1 MKKLKYLLFTI
12 IPVLFFTS
20 KVNAENAPITPTVE
34 NELFMTAFSPSSAS
48 DDETVWFNKA
58 LGENVNISNS
68 NFDVVPLAYYYSLTL
83 PVEAN
88 YTYTTSFTISLKYYY
103 DIKSNS
109 NYTFSK
115 NKDKYK
121 YVVYGDHINSYS
133 CSINK
138 DNITNYSNYS
148 IEEIDVS
155 CSYNFKQNVDS
166 EYLSIGLNGQP
177 TWVESGL
184 SAFNGK
190 VTDNLIAYISN
201 VKNLKYS
208 DGSNVII
215 DQNNKIIDQNNQ
227 NTDKLLDSNKE
238 NTDKILD
245 SNKDTQNVIKDQF
258 NTCRDSV
265 NLFDKN
271 ATGTLI
277 GVNKSVLNTGLRITL
292 TSLSNYRYISIN
304 IGGSELLGKTLTFGG
319 IISPSSQ
326 NSGSIALYFGSSSNT
341 AIGFIASQSSSGSK
355 TITIPNEFPN
365 GTNEIHMLLYGKT
378 TGEGNIGDYVDYTNL
393 MLVIGNSLGD
403 YEQYGQQICS
413 NKLDEQTKTSKNIWE
428 TIKSFPSTFS
438 NFFTDLAN
446 KIGKFFDNLLTG
458 ILDGLKSMFIPSD
471 DFFSNWWDG
480 FSAFMKAK
488 LGFLAKPIDI
498 FITFISGYLNLSDTN
513 IVINIPNITVPNFE
527 DNIIIKA
534 QTFNW
539 KQLLESKPSFK
550 NLWDLYLDFIDVF
563 LIFNFIGL
571 CEVTYARIF
580 GGDTSAYEFYTVED
594 SYYYD
599 SESGEVQ
606 GTPKHSERKT
616 TRRKKV

>member
-12 IPVLFFTS
+12 IPILLFTS

-34 NELFMTAFSPSSAS
+34 NELFMTAFSASSAS

-166 EYLSIGLNGQP
+166 EYLTVGLNGQP
-177 TWVESGL
+177 VWVESGL

-190 VTDNLIAYISN
+190 VTNNLIAYISN

-227 NTDKLLDSNKE
+227 NTDKILDSNKD
-238 NTDKILD
+238 NTNKILD

-258 NTCRDSV
+258 NSCRDSV
-265 NLFDKN
+265 NLLPSNNTTQTINGLTFTHNDDGTITIN
-271 ATGTLI
+271 GTATASYLYRI
-277 GVNKSVLNTGLRITL
+277 NSSNITL
-292 TSLSNYRYISIN
+292 PSGTYTFSLDNVLPSNSNITLWRDTS
-304 IGGSELLGKTLTFGG
+304 TG
-319 IISPSSQ
+319 IISF
-326 NSGSIALYFGSSSNT
+326 SGP
-341 AIGFIASQSSSGSK
+341 SK
-355 TITIPNEFPN
+355 TFTASTTFNLFRIVIHYNEGATFDNFVIKP
-365 GTNEIHMLLYGKT
+365 
-378 TGEGNIGDYVDYTNL
+378 
-393 MLVIGNSLGD
+393 MLVKGTSTAE
-403 YEQYGQQICS
+403 YEQYGQHICS
-413 NKLDEQTKTSKNIWE
+413 NKLDEQTKTSKNIWQ

-438 NFFTDLAN
+438 KFFTDLAD

-571 CEVTYARIF
+571 CEITYARIF
-580 GGDTSAYEFYTVED
+580 GGDTSAYEYYTVED

-606 GTPKHSERKT
+606 GNPKHSERKT

>member
-12 IPVLFFTS
+12 IPILLFTS

-34 NELFMTAFSPSSAS
+34 NELFMTAFSASSAS

-68 NFDVVPLAYYYSLTL
+68 NFDVVPLAYYYSLSL

-103 DIKSNS
+103 DIKLNS

-166 EYLSIGLNGQP
+166 EYLTIGLNGQP

-184 SAFNGK
+184 SSFNGK
-190 VTDNLIAYISN
+190 VTNNLIAYISN

-227 NTDKLLDSNKE
+227 NTDK
-238 NTDKILD
+238 ILD

-258 NTCRDSV
+258 NSCRDSV
-265 NLFDKN
+265 NLFDKSKIFSGWIRYSDNAIMSDSSNTYYYTDYIEVSSN
-271 ATGTLI
+271 ATYTL
-277 GVNKSVLNTGLRITL
+277 NLAKQTGLSSGGIME
-292 TSLSNYRYISIN
+292 YDISKNWLN
-304 IGGSELLGKTLTFGG
+304 IGFAENKQIITFTTSANTKY
-319 IISPSSQ
+319 IRFTIRLDSKDKVM
-326 NSGSIALYFGSSSNT
+326 LEKGSSS
-341 AIGFIASQSSSGSK
+341 SS
-355 TITIPNEFPN
+355 
-365 GTNEIHMLLYGKT
+365 
-378 TGEGNIGDYVDYTNL
+378 
-393 MLVIGNSLGD
+393 
-403 YEQYGQQICS
+403 YEQFGQICS

-428 TIKSFPSTFS
+428 TIKSFPNTFS
-438 NFFTDLAN
+438 NFFTDLGN

-471 DFFSNWWDG
+471 DFFSNWWND
-480 FSAFMKAK
+480 FKSFMEAK
-488 LGFLAKPIDI
+488 LGFLSKPIDI
-498 FITFISGYLNLSDTN
+498 FITFISSYLNLSESN

-527 DNIIIKA
+527 DHIIIKA

-550 NLWDLYLDFIDVF
+550 ALWDLYLDFIDVY

-571 CEVTYARIF
+571 CDVVYARIF
-580 GGDTSAYEFYTVED
+580 GGDTNIYEYYTVED

-606 GTPKHSERKT
+606 GSPKHSERKT
-616 TRRKKV
+616 TRRKKE

>member
-1 MKKLKYLLFTI
+1 MKKLKYLLFSI
-12 IPVLFFTS
+12 IPILLFTS

-34 NELFMTAFSPSSAS
+34 NELFMTAFSASSAS

-68 NFDVVPLAYYYSLTL
+68 NFDVVPLAYYYSLSL

-103 DIKSNS
+103 DIKLNS

-245 SNKDTQNVIKDQF
+245 SNKDTQNVIKNQF

-265 NLFDKN
+265 NLFDGIMEIGGINNKTGNNQENSNLFRSKN
-271 ATGTLI
+271 YVLVEPNTTYIISNDGVGVAMNVLEYASDKSFIAFTG
-277 GVNKSVLNTGLRITL
+277 VITAGKPFT
-292 TSLSNYRYISIN
+292 TSSTTRYIRFYRS
-304 IGGSELLGKTLTFGG
+304 TLNPDK
-319 IISPSSQ
+319 IQ
-326 NSGSIALYFGSSSNT
+326 VEKGSS
-341 AIGFIASQSSSGSK
+341 ASSYEPSG
-355 TITIPNEFPN
+355 
-365 GTNEIHMLLYGKT
+365 
-378 TGEGNIGDYVDYTNL
+378 
-393 MLVIGNSLGD
+393 
-403 YEQYGQQICS
+403 QICS
-413 NKLDEQTKTSKNIWE
+413 NKLDEQTKTSKGILGKLSSLFDWLTN
-428 TIKSFPSTFS
+428 KDSADVSG
-438 NFFTDLAN
+438 AN
-446 KIGKFFDNLLTG
+446 KIAGYLPPGPLDSIINLPLTFLQNLNTNLSKTCTPLNVPMPYVNKTVQ
-458 ILDGLKSMFIPSD
+458 IPCLNTIFNQIDGLPNFWNWVGTIASVMILYRYLIKLYKYYD
-471 DFFSNWWDG
+471 DLTTL
-480 FSAFMKAK
+480 KAN
-488 LGFLAKPIDI
+488 F
-498 FITFISGYLNLSDTN
+498 LSDWGS
-513 IVINIPNITVPNFE
+513 I
-527 DNIIIKA
+527 
-534 QTFNW
+534 
-539 KQLLESKPSFK
+539 
-550 NLWDLYLDFIDVF
+550 
-563 LIFNFIGL
+563 
-571 CEVTYARIF
+571 
-580 GGDTSAYEFYTVED
+580 
-594 SYYYD
+594 
-599 SESGEVQ
+599 
-606 GTPKHSERKT
+606 
-616 TRRKKV
+616 

>member
-1 MKKLKYLLFTI
+1 MKKLKYLLFSI
-12 IPVLFFTS
+12 IPVLLFTS
-20 KVNAENAPITPTVE
+20 KVSAENAPITPTVE
-34 NELFMTAFSPSSAS
+34 NELFMTAFSASSAS

-166 EYLSIGLNGQP
+166 EYLTVGLNGQP
-177 TWVESGL
+177 VWVESGL

-227 NTDKLLDSNKE
+227 NTDKILDSNKE
-238 NTDKILD
+238 NTNKILD

-265 NLFDKN
+265 NLLPSN
-271 ATGTLI
+271 
-277 GVNKSVLNTGLRITL
+277 NTTQTIYG
-292 TSLSNYRYISIN
+292 
-304 IGGSELLGKTLTFGG
+304 LTFTHNDDG
-319 IISPSSQ
+319 
-326 NSGSIALYFGSSSNT
+326 
-341 AIGFIASQSSSGSK
+341 
-355 TITIPNEFPN
+355 TITIN
-365 GTNEIHMLLYGKT
+365 GTATASYLYRINSSNITLPSGTYTFSLDNVMPSNSNITLWRDTSTGILSFSGPSKTFTASTTFNLFRIVIHYNEGATFDNFVIKP
-378 TGEGNIGDYVDYTNL
+378 
-393 MLVIGNSLGD
+393 MLVKGTSTAE

-413 NKLDEQTKTSKNIWE
+413 NKLDEQNKTSKGIFGKLSSLFDWLTN
-428 TIKSFPSTFS
+428 KDSADVSG
-438 NFFTDLAN
+438 AN
-446 KIGKFFDNLLTG
+446 KIAGYLPPGPLDSIINLPLTFFQNVNTNLSKTCTPLDVPIPYLNKT
-458 ILDGLKSMFIPSD
+458 IQIPCINTIFNQIDGLPNLW
-471 DFFSNWWDG
+471 NWTG
-480 FSAFMKAK
+480 TIMS
-488 LGFLAKPIDI
+488 I
-498 FITFISGYLNLSDTN
+498 FILYRYLIALYKYYDDLTTLKANFISDWGS
-513 IVINIPNITVPNFE
+513 I
-527 DNIIIKA
+527 
-534 QTFNW
+534 
-539 KQLLESKPSFK
+539 
-550 NLWDLYLDFIDVF
+550 
-563 LIFNFIGL
+563 
-571 CEVTYARIF
+571 
-580 GGDTSAYEFYTVED
+580 
-594 SYYYD
+594 
-599 SESGEVQ
+599 
-606 GTPKHSERKT
+606 
-616 TRRKKV
+616 

>member
-1 MKKLKYLLFTI
+1 MKKLKYLLFSI
-12 IPVLFFTS
+12 IPVLLFTS
-20 KVNAENAPITPTVE
+20 KVSAENAPITPTVE

-48 DDETVWFNKA
+48 EDETVWFNKS

-68 NFDVVPLAYYYSLTL
+68 NFDVVPLAYYYSLSL

-138 DNITNYSNYS
+138 DNITTYSNYS

-227 NTDKLLDSNKE
+227 NTDKILDSNKE

-258 NTCRDSV
+258 NSCRDSV
-265 NLFDKN
+265 NLLDLKD
-271 ATGTLI
+271 GTYSSNGI
-277 GVNKSVLNTGLRITL
+277 TAIVKHGIITL
-292 TSLSNYRYISIN
+292 NGTSTATAFLTISTNSYINWISGQNYTVSLFNVNSNKNLKFRIESNGIYDTSLESVNNTRTFSYVSGQGIFTNKIIIRIENGTS
-304 IGGSELLGKTLTFGG
+304 LTNFVVKPQ
-319 IISPSSQ
+319 IQ
-326 NSGSIALYFGSSSNT
+326 EGSS
-341 AIGFIASQSSSGSK
+341 
-355 TITIPNEFPN
+355 
-365 GTNEIHMLLYGKT
+365 GTE
-378 TGEGNIGDYVDYTNL
+378 
-393 MLVIGNSLGD
+393 
-403 YEQYGQQICS
+403 YEPYGQQICS
-413 NKLDEQTKTSKNIWE
+413 NKLDEQTKTSKSIWE
-428 TIKSFPSTFS
+428 TIKSFPSTFLK
-438 NFFTDLAN
+438 FFTDLGD

-458 ILDGLKSMFIPSD
+458 IINGLKSLFIPSD
-471 DFFSNWWDG
+471 DFFSNWWND
-480 FSAFMKAK
+480 FKSFMEAK
-488 LGFLAKPIDI
+488 LGFLSKPIDI
-498 FITFISGYLNLSDTN
+498 FITFISSYLNLSESN

-527 DNIIIKA
+527 DHIIIKA

-550 NLWDLYLDFIDVF
+550 TLWELYLDFIDVY

-571 CEVTYARIF
+571 CEVVYARIF
-580 GGDTSAYEFYTVED
+580 GGDTNIYEYYTVED

-606 GTPKHSERKT
+606 GSPKHSERKT
-616 TRRKKV
+616 TRRKKE